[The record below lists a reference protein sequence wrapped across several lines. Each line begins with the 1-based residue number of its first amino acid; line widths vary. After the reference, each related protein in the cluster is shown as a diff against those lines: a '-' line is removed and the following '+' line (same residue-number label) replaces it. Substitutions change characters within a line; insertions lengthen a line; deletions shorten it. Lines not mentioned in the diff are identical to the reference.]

1 MTLKFV
7 KSLKSLRD
15 QKTQAGY
22 LNEKTGK
29 CTINYRELT
38 KPHRYY
44 RIGAKKMELIMR
56 VCSTPLKV
64 GKIFS

>member
-15 QKTQAGY
+15 QKTHAGY

-29 CTINYRELT
+29 WTINCKELT
-38 KPHRYY
+38 KPQRYCK
-44 RIGAKKMELIMR
+44 IGARKIELIMR
-56 VCSTPLKV
+56 V
-64 GKIFS
+64 